1 MKKSIIIL
9 ACLCSAA
16 IAYAQSVTAVDALQV
31 SGTKSGQAVDESLLF
46 DTDTVM
52 VTFDAS
58 GSPMLD
64 ARTFAIQDTDTLRIN
79 PAQGFKVQGILDAQS
94 GNYYSTFYTSMGAMR
109 MGNEG
114 AKAYAAVVDKIDAD
128 ATGYLKLTEVAGA
141 NSGLIHRGEPV
152 ILVAG
157 DSEVILLPSANSDPA
172 TADNQLL
179 GVDGDLDNVPTG
191 VYTLAAG
198 SGGVAFYPGGDIA
211 NNSAYIM
218 GDASATMFRL
228 TDDTPTGVK
237 EILIEGREIH
247 AIYNAAGQQVN
258 KLQPGVNII
267 LFKDGTSAKVMK

>member
-1 MKKSIIIL
+1 MKQSIIIL

-16 IAYAQSVTAVDALQV
+16 IAVAQSVTAIDALQV

-58 GSPMLD
+58 GNPMLD

-79 PAQGFKVQGILDAQS
+79 PAQGFKVQGILDSCS

-109 MGNEG
+109 MDNDG
-114 AKAYAAVVDKIDAD
+114 AKAYAAVVDRIDAN
-128 ATGYLKLTEVAGA
+128 ATGYLKLTEVAGV
-141 NSGLIHRGEPV
+141 NEGLIHRGEPV

-172 TADNQLL
+172 TAYNQLQ
-179 GVDGDLDNVPTG
+179 GVDGDLDDVPAG

-211 NNSAYIM
+211 NNSAYITS
-218 GDASATMFRL
+218 DTSATLFRL

-237 EILIEGREIH
+237 DIPVEGREIQ

-258 KLQPGVNII
+258 KLQQGINII

>member
-16 IAYAQSVTAVDALQV
+16 IADAQSVTAVDALQV
-31 SGTKSGQAVDESLLF
+31 SGTKLGQAVDESLLF

-58 GSPMLD
+58 GNPMLD
-64 ARTFAIQDTDTLRIN
+64 AHTYAIQDADTLRIN
-79 PAQGFKVQGILDAQS
+79 PARGFKVQGILDSRS

-109 MGNEG
+109 MGNDG

-157 DSEVILLPSANSDPA
+157 DSEMILLPSVNSDPA
-172 TADNQLL
+172 TADNQLQ

-191 VYTLAAG
+191 IYTLAAG

-211 NNSAYIM
+211 SNSAYLTS
-218 GDASATMFRL
+218 DASATMFKL

-237 EILIEGREIH
+237 DITVGGREIL

-258 KLQPGVNII
+258 KLQQGVNII
-267 LFKDGTSAKVMK
+267 LFKDGTSTKVKK

>member
-1 MKKSIIIL
+1 MKQSIIIL

-16 IAYAQSVTAVDALQV
+16 IAVAQSVTAIDALQV
-31 SGTKSGQAVDESLLF
+31 SGTKLGQVVDESLLF

-58 GSPMLD
+58 GNPMLD

-79 PAQGFKVQGILDAQS
+79 PAQGFKVQGILDSRS

-109 MGNEG
+109 MDNDG
-114 AKAYAAVVDKIDAD
+114 AKAYAAVVDRIDAN
-128 ATGYLKLTEVAGA
+128 ATGYLKLTEVAGV
-141 NSGLIHRGEPV
+141 NDGLIHRGEPV

-172 TADNQLL
+172 TAYNQLQ
-179 GVDGDLDNVPTG
+179 GVDGDLDDVPAG

-198 SGGVAFYPGGDIA
+198 SGGVAFYSGGDIA
-211 NNSAYIM
+211 NNSAYITS
-218 GDASATMFRL
+218 DASATLFRL

-237 EILIEGREIH
+237 DIPVEGREIQ

-258 KLQPGVNII
+258 KLQQGINII